1 MRKFAW
7 MARHESGKDMVAFHN
22 NRAISTVQWRNSYG
36 EQRILRKKL
45 CHSRRLVQGQI
56 LPTRLLMFVVR
67 GTFGDRPGGMCVY
80 EIVTYHPVWRTM
92 GAGLP
97 GDVRIARHV
106 T

>member
-1 MRKFAW
+1 
-7 MARHESGKDMVAFHN
+7 
-22 NRAISTVQWRNSYG
+22 
-36 EQRILRKKL
+36 
-45 CHSRRLVQGQI
+45 
-56 LPTRLLMFVVR
+56 MFVVR